1 MVNERILWLC
11 VCVSITI
18 AAHHERARCIEGY
31 EAQSQRLTKLSHHH
45 YKVKKEL
52 KAAKAKAADLK
63 HKGQQLFAHCK
74 AMGEQC
80 QKIIKGRLNCRPVQF
95 LERNL

>member
-1 MVNERILWLC
+1 MNERILWLC

-18 AAHHERARCIEGY
+18 AAHYERARCVEGY

-52 KAAKAKAADLK
+52 QAEKERSKMLLE
-63 HKGQQLFAHCK
+63 KGRALFAGCK
-74 AMGEQC
+74 TMGEQC
-80 QKIIKGRLNCRPVQF
+80 KKIIKGRLNCRPVQF